1 MSKIYTVAIIGC
13 GSRGAFAYGEVMNG
27 WKDKYEIVALCDIDE
42 GQASRAAAKFGVSKE
57 KTFVCEEEFFKEK
70 HADLLIIATQDRD
83 HVRQAIRALELGYH
97 ILLEKPISPV
107 KEELYALLDA
117 QKKYK
122 KEVLVCHVL
131 RYAPAYVKIK
141 ELIDSGVIGK
151 LVRME
156 ATEMV
161 RYAHQS
167 HSFVRGNWRKEEET
181 SPMIMAKCCHDLDM
195 IQYYIGSTCE
205 TVYSNGDLRF
215 FKAENQ
221 PSGAADRCQD
231 CKYKM
236 TCPYSAEL
244 QYVQSWKQSEGQRY
258 GWPYNVVD
266 PVNVPYTEETL
277 RAAYEKGPYGRCVFK
292 CDNDVV
298 DNQMVAMTFANG
310 VCATLT
316 MTAFTGKGG
325 RIYTFHGTHG
335 EIRFDDGDNTL
346 RLFEYNGLEIPKTTE
361 WDVKALVNEKISKG
375 FGHGGGDLVMLMDL
389 YDVLEGK
396 GKPETT
402 LEKSIESHLIAL
414 AAEESRKSG
423 QVVKVRS

>member
-1 MSKIYTVAIIGC
+1 MGKVYTVAILGC
-13 GSRGAFAYGEVMNG
+13 GSRGAFAYGEIMVG
-27 WKDKYEIVALCDIDE
+27 WKDKYEIVALCDVDE
-42 GQASRAAAKFGVSKE
+42 GKLGCAAAKFGVAKE
-57 KTFVCEEEFFKEK
+57 KSFLTEEGFFEEK
-70 HADLLIIATQDRD
+70 HADVLVIATQDRD
-83 HVRQAIRALELGYH
+83 HVRHAIRALELGYH
-97 ILLEKPISPV
+97 ILLEKPISPI
-107 KEELYALLDA
+107 KEELYVLLEA
-117 QKKYK
+117 QKKYQR
-122 KEVLVCHVL
+122 EVLVCHVL

-167 HSFVRGNWRKEEET
+167 HSFVRGNWRREEET

-205 TVYSNGDLRF
+205 SVYSNGDLRF
-215 FKAENQ
+215 FKEENQ
-221 PSGAADRCQD
+221 PEGAADRCQD
-231 CKYKM
+231 CQYKT

-244 QYVQSWKQSEGQRY
+244 QYVQAWKEGGCRY

-266 PVNVPYTEETL
+266 PLNNPYTEETL

-298 DNQMVAMTFANG
+298 DNQMVAMNFKNG
-310 VCATLT
+310 VYATLV

-335 EIRFDDGDNTL
+335 EIRFDDGDEIL
-346 RLFEYNGLEIPKTTE
+346 RLFEYNGLEIPKTTT
-361 WDVKALVNEKISKG
+361 WNVKELVNEKVNKG
-375 FGHGGGDLVMLMDL
+375 FGHGGGDMAMLLDL
-389 YDVLEGK
+389 YDLLEGK
-396 GKPETT
+396 GKGETT
-402 LEKSIESHLIAL
+402 LEKSMESHLMAL

-423 QVVKVRS
+423 QVVKVHK

>member
-1 MSKIYTVAIIGC
+1 MGKIYTVAILGC
-13 GSRGAFAYGEVMNG
+13 GSRGAFAYGEAMQE
-27 WKDKYEIVALCDIDE
+27 WTDKYKIVALCDIDE
-42 GQASRAAAKFGVSKE
+42 GQLSRAAEKFGVAEE
-57 KTFVCEEEFFKEK
+57 KRFATEEAFFAEK
-70 HADLLIIATQDRD
+70 HADVLVIATQDRD
-83 HVRQAIRALELGYH
+83 HVRHAVRALELGYH

-107 KEELYALLDA
+107 KEELYALLEA
-117 QKKYK
+117 QKKYNK
-122 KEVLVCHVL
+122 IVLVCHVL

-141 ELIDSGVIGK
+141 ELLDSGAIGK

-167 HSFVRGNWRKEEET
+167 HSFVRGNWRREEET

-205 TVYSNGDLRF
+205 SVYSNGDLRF

-221 PSGAADRCQD
+221 PKGAADRCKD
-231 CKYKM
+231 CPYKT

-244 QYVQSWKQSEGQRY
+244 QYVQAWKQGDQRY
-258 GWPYNVVD
+258 GWPFNVVD
-266 PVNVPYTEETL
+266 PVHVPYTEESL
-277 RAAYEKGPYGRCVFK
+277 RKAYEEGPYGRCVFK

-298 DNQMVAMTFANG
+298 DNQMVAMNFENG
-310 VCATLT
+310 VCATLV

-335 EIRFDDGDNTL
+335 EIRFDDGDERL
-346 RLFEYNGLEIPKTTE
+346 RLFQYNGLETPNETE
-361 WDVKALVNEKISKG
+361 WNTKALASERVQKG
-375 FGHGGGDLVMLMDL
+375 FGHGGGDRVMLLDL

-396 GKPETT
+396 GKLETT
-402 LEKSIESHLIAL
+402 LEKSIESHLMAL

-423 QVVKVRS
+423 RVIKVHE